1 MYDKVTRKIRNK
13 NKIILNFCLQTYLHY
28 FNFASILQLTLQID
42 LKRHL
47 KIYLKWCLKTYLKTC
62 LQINLETRLKTHLK
76 TILKTNLKTSLKTNL
91 KTSLKTNLKTSLKTN
106 LKTCLKIY
114 LRINQ
119 LISRPICNLCIV
131 MNKFPLSSA
140 NNILFFSKTKM
151 CDFIRNLF

>member
-1 MYDKVTRKIRNK
+1 MHKLE
-13 NKIILNFCLQTYLHY
+13 IILNFCLQTYLHY

-91 KTSLKTNLKTSLKTN
+91 KTSLKTNLKT
-106 LKTCLKIY
+106 CLKIY

>member
-1 MYDKVTRKIRNK
+1 MDKD
-13 NKIILNFCLQTYLHY
+13 KIILNFCLQTYLHY

-91 KTSLKTNLKTSLKTN
+91 KTSLKTNLKT
-106 LKTCLKIY
+106 CLKIY

-140 NNILFFSKTKM
+140 NKILFFSKTTM